1 MKKLNLLLMVILV
14 ASMYSLQGQERPFH
28 VSFSVTD
35 ASCYNNGKIA
45 YALTDPEGNVLEMLP
60 EGLSQVRAYYKLSE
74 SDSAHYMGWY
84 YMGGT
89 DTMTVN
95 SGNYIV
101 GVEGLLEEGGGYVV
115 VDTHLLMVVGTTY
128 QKPDVAALYN
138 IPRRYENAGLVP
150 SVSCLNTG
158 RVQLRIL
165 RGRFPYTV
173 TVRDHVTGDTLR
185 TTVFDDRQY
194 SGTNPDFYDYKDYYT
209 FDSMP
214 AGNWDFY
221 LEDGCGYGYPR
232 VNQNVMAA
240 QLPKMNDVYVYA
252 STGDFNDSNI
262 VRVILELD
270 RDASLY
276 EELMDQYVRYRFVYE
291 GLAEG
296 EWKKLPSYGFSMN
309 VYDTVSEIGRYC
321 DIMDKD
327 ITLEYKISLCVDTV
341 LRKTFQYYR
350 PNPIYFPKDTA
361 DLPDSIVYD
370 ANPCIRFAYQHRH
383 YYSIRYYSDLYND
396 GIYVPKRVTAGQ
408 DHIYHRYHYTH
419 PLVWEYTDA
428 RNGGVIKK
436 DTVATIVDFSYL
448 YDTDIEGIYGSLQ
461 DTTITIP
468 VERKLLDAKGCELY
482 TTLDTMTF
490 YHRKVLAS
498 NCWKISHIGDDHCC
512 EQMREVFVHT
522 GYTPR
527 VDPDGTIV
535 RLVASPYNNRY
546 NFEAVYHSDSRS
558 WQIVKT
564 SVENT
569 SLVSG
574 GVDGCSLAL
583 KDYCLP
589 SGPYTF
595 EIITPCDSFTV
606 SDHIAFPY
614 IYRTRLVEEPSY
626 SVVRECANQYLKY
639 TRGKLFKVLYNTSA
653 ETGLPL
659 DEEVLEMTF
668 LVEVVSGPAGGYSPN
683 RYRAGD
689 LIRISLPGTYVFRV
703 FSNPFDDICEP
714 LEYYDTVYFD
724 ETTVEFEYAYAL
736 LCDSS
741 STSGN
746 AFVLGSNGVKP
757 YTYTLFDHPDKQ
769 GEVLAVNNTGVFL
782 DVPMQSDQEMSCLV
796 EDSCHAY
803 FHVNF
808 YPRALA
814 DLQKIWFDGGLTVTN
829 ACEGS
834 TIQVHALSIGDVL
847 QYEWSGPDGFHS
859 LTSDPQVF
867 VPRGANDGWYKV
879 AIHNNSCAE
888 TLYDSVFLMV
898 NESPSVTMSPDTTVC
913 PGQPVKLFFTPHSP
927 FVDSVVNF
935 TMAFSN
941 KEGVELRHYSAVS
954 GETVTDVYVTTTEA
968 KVYPVMVDDGR
979 CGYAGANPEDTLY
992 LHVRSDVLYA
1002 CSIQTRHD
1010 TVCFGGDALLKA
1022 HATLHPPYTLK
1033 WYDDYELTRWLKS
1046 DTMYDELDWSY
1057 YDTAEIVNRTLLYA
1071 AVEQEG
1077 KCPTVNGLYEDTLNM
1092 HDGLTHMVCG
1102 HGLKLYDSGGDMGDY
1117 SADEILVHRF
1127 VSSEGGPVT
1136 VSFDKMDLSTTAH
1149 LLVFSGGALNPD
1161 SLLYDFTAGVENPG
1175 LLFSYGDTLTL
1186 LFTGGSVS
1194 SSGWSG
1200 LVETFPGVAIAIPM
1214 QSNSVS
1220 LQDEVCQRESGYYED
1235 PYGISPDVASYE
1247 ELSEAVQQP
1256 GTYTFIQNLE
1266 GAGVRGC
1273 DSMVTFT
1280 LVVNPPS
1287 DEVWLYD
1294 TTIVSENPYTSK
1306 IDDHFVDLDVS
1317 SPHEADYHLVL
1328 QTDEGCDSIVVLHL
1342 TVMEK
1347 PCSDMI
1353 FDIVVYTCD
1362 YYYWDGEALTSPGV
1376 YEYSYF
1382 TEDGCD
1388 SLVRLH
1394 LEKGGPVYDTLYY
1407 VVMPERVID
1416 NQVTVA
1422 CMTFY
1427 DVFTPGLYMQTEYV
1441 NSTNGGCDSVITVY
1455 LFVESIQE
1463 LDVCEAEYGDDGSW
1477 RSLTEHLEWEGQPFD
1492 YMMTGGSGYY
1502 EFPGEL
1508 TLNGVTIDT
1517 ITYLSLTVNPTGESA
1532 DVLDLCLNGDSYT
1545 TDYNGQ
1551 VSVTVNADGSVTASS
1566 LKPDEVEVIT
1576 DVGEENTIVLR
1587 MKTQNGCDSI
1597 VTLTVNYEYVHHE
1610 TLYKDTLYAD
1620 EPYTMVFSNHEFTV
1634 NGPGVQTYT
1643 ETLMGSN
1650 GCDSVITL
1658 QLIVNQRAE
1667 GDTTAVACESFSWR
1681 GETYT
1686 ETGEYTQILTD
1697 VAGRDSVVTLHL
1709 TINHSTTGDTT
1720 AVACGSFPWHG
1731 ETYTESGDYQFNTT
1745 NSLGCDSVVTL
1756 HLTLNHATTGDTTAF
1771 ACGSFMWHGETY
1783 TESGDYQFNT
1793 TNALGCDSVVTLH
1806 LTLNHSTTGDTTAVA
1821 CESFTWHGVEYTS
1834 TPTTAPTFTYETVNG
1849 CDSVVTLHLTI
1860 NHSAT
1865 GDTTAVACGSFTWH
1879 GETYTESGDYQ
1890 FNTTNAL
1897 GCDSVV
1903 TLHLTI
1909 NHSATGDTT
1918 AVVCG
1923 SFSWHGETYTE
1934 SGDYQFY
1941 TTNVLGC
1948 DSVVTLHL
1956 TVNHVTASD
1965 TAAVACESFTW
1976 HGETYT
1982 ESGDY
1987 QFYTTNVLGCDSV
2000 VTLHLTLNNVTT
2012 GDTVAVACERF
2023 TWHGETYTESGD
2035 YQLYTTNASG
2045 CDSVV
2050 TLHLTVNHVTA
2061 GDTSAVACENFTW
2074 HGETYTESGDYQF
2087 YTTNVLDCDS
2097 VVTLH
2102 LTVNHVTAGDT
2113 AAIACES
2120 FTWHGETYTESGDYQ
2135 FYTTNVLDCD
2145 SVVTL
2150 HLTINH
2156 LSLQVNSSSDEVCG
2170 DDGSLTVA
2178 ATDGL
2183 EPIEYSLDG
2192 VNYQSS
2198 NVFNGLSD
2206 GSYTIHATDA
2216 NGCEA
2221 ATTVTIASAP
2231 VAELNIICPPTYY
2244 DTLAYGDCVMEIYP
2258 EAFGTP
2264 TATIYPAEW
2273 PFEIS
2278 SEIPEENLYYE
2289 GTTTI
2294 TYTMTDLV
2302 CGNTVTCDQHIV
2314 VVFPQCPDA
2323 IDCEGNVYH
2332 GVRIGC
2338 DCWTQTNLLSNCYGD
2353 PNECAESGECEDPI
2367 PCVYEYESD
2376 QFPNVDQNVD
2386 IYGRLYCAEAALDD
2400 SVINEHGHI
2409 RGICPEGWYL
2419 PTPEKYEELYQYG
2432 GGTSILTANGLR
2444 SPLYWLDGGGD
2455 DATGFRALP
2464 AGYYNG
2470 AAQQYERMLLDTYF
2484 WATEVI
2490 HGEVHSTAYKI
2501 TYDCSEIQRTD
2512 IHSGYGISVRCVKE
2526 KD

>member
-28 VSFSVTD
+28 VSFSVTE

-45 YALTDPEGNVLEMLP
+45 YALTDSEGNVLEILP

-84 YMGGT
+84 YTGGT

-101 GVEGLLEEGGGYVV
+101 GVEGLLEEGDGYVV

-165 RGRFPYTV
+165 RGRFPYTI

-252 STGDFNDSNI
+252 STGDFNDSNV

-291 GLAEG
+291 GLTEG
-296 EWKKLPSYGFSMN
+296 EWEKLPSYGFSMN

-419 PLVWEYTDA
+419 PLVWEYTDV

-436 DTVATIVDFSYL
+436 DTVATIVDFSCL

-482 TTLDTMTF
+482 ATLDTMTF

-512 EQMREVFVHT
+512 EQMREVLVHT

-659 DEEVLEMTF
+659 DEEVLEVTF

-714 LEYYDTVYFD
+714 QEYYDTVYFD

-782 DVPMQSDQEMSCLV
+782 NVPMQSDQEMSCLV

-879 AIHNNSCAE
+879 TIHNNSCAE

-913 PGQPVKLFFTPHSP
+913 PGQPVKLFFTPYSP

-1022 HATLHPPYTLK
+1022 HSTLRPPYTLK

-1057 YDTAEIVNRTLLYA
+1057 YDTAEIVSRTLLYA

-1092 HDGLTHMVCG
+1092 QDGLTHIVCG
-1102 HGLKLYDSGGDMGDY
+1102 RGLKIYDSGGDMGDY

-1161 SLLYDFTAGVENPG
+1161 SLLYDFTAGVDNPG

-1477 RSLTEHLEWEGQPFD
+1477 RILTEHLEWEGQPFD

-1532 DVLDLCLNGDSYT
+1532 DVLDLCLNGDTYT

-1551 VSVTVNADGSVTASS
+1551 VSVTVNTDGSVTASS
-1566 LKPDEVEVIT
+1566 LKPDEVEVIAGA
-1576 DVGEENTIVLR
+1576 GEENTIVLR
-1587 MKTQNGCDSI
+1587 MTTQNGCDSI

-1610 TLYKDTLYAD
+1610 TLNKDTLYAD
-1620 EPYTMVFSNHEFTV
+1620 EPYTIVFSNHEFTV

-1709 TINHSTTGDTT
+1709 TVNHGTFGDTT
-1720 AVACGSFPWHG
+1720 AVACESF
-1731 ETYTESGDYQFNTT
+1731 T
-1745 NSLGCDSVVTL
+1745 
-1756 HLTLNHATTGDTTAF
+1756 
-1771 ACGSFMWHGETY
+1771 WHGETY

-1806 LTLNHSTTGDTTAVA
+1806 LTLNHATTGDTMAVACGSFMWHGETYTKSGDYQFNTTNALGCDSVVTLHLMINHSATGDTTAVA

-1849 CDSVVTLHLTI
+1849 CDSVVTLNLTI

-1865 GDTTAVACGSFTWH
+1865 GDTTAVACGSFMWH

-1909 NHSATGDTT
+1909 NHSTTDDTM
-1918 AVVCG
+1918 AVACG
-1923 SFSWHGETYTE
+1923 SFLWHGETYTE

-1941 TTNVLGC
+1941 TTNALGC

-1956 TVNHVTASD
+1956 TVNHITI
-1965 TAAVACESFTW
+1965 
-1976 HGETYT
+1976 
-1982 ESGDY
+1982 
-1987 QFYTTNVLGCDSV
+1987 Q
-2000 VTLHLTLNNVTT
+2000 
-2012 GDTVAVACERF
+2012 
-2023 TWHGETYTESGD
+2023 
-2035 YQLYTTNASG
+2035 
-2045 CDSVV
+2045 
-2050 TLHLTVNHVTA
+2050 
-2061 GDTSAVACENFTW
+2061 
-2074 HGETYTESGDYQF
+2074 
-2087 YTTNVLDCDS
+2087 
-2097 VVTLH
+2097 
-2102 LTVNHVTAGDT
+2102 
-2113 AAIACES
+2113 AIS
-2120 FTWHGETYTESGDYQ
+2120 KT
-2135 FYTTNVLDCD
+2135 
-2145 SVVTL
+2145 
-2150 HLTINH
+2150 
-2156 LSLQVNSSSDEVCG
+2156 DEVCG
-2170 DDGSLTVA
+2170 DDGSVTVA
-2178 ATDGL
+2178 AANGL

-2198 NVFNGLSD
+2198 NVFNGLLD

-2221 ATTVTIASAP
+2221 TTTVTIASAP

-2273 PFEIS
+2273 PFEIN

-2353 PNECAESGECEDPI
+2353 PNECVESGECEDPI
-2367 PCVYEYESD
+2367 PCVYEYESES
-2376 QFPNVDQNVD
+2376 FPNVDQNVD